1 MSPPPVPSFGSA
13 VSASLRLAWKR
24 LLRGRK
30 LRLGAAAVVLVVVA
44 AVAVRYLLDPPE
56 PERVVEAAVRV
67 GFLNMLV
74 FLLPFLFTAG
84 AIAEEVESRTLPY
97 LTLRPAGRIALT
109 LGKYVAGASRRM
121 LRLAAG
127 VLVIHV
133 ASFVTEPTPMIDEL
147 PDTLRMIGSLSL
159 LALCYSALCLFW
171 GSVVVE
177 AGGLLATLHLAV
189 IEYGFSW
196 LPGLARFLSMN
207 HFASELA
214 GFERGGWGA
223 DSVPDVETWICALVI
238 GVATLVFLALGSVV
252 VRTSELGFGKA

>member
-1 MSPPPVPSFGSA
+1 MSPPPVPSFGNA
-13 VSASLRLAWKR
+13 LSASLRLAWKR

-30 LRLGAAAVVLVVVA
+30 VRLGAAAVVLVVAA
-44 AVAVRYLLDPPE
+44 AVAVRYLLDPSE

-84 AIAEEVESRTLPY
+84 AIAEEVESRTLPF

-109 LGKYVAGASRRM
+109 LGKYVAGAGLSVV
-121 LRLAAG
+121 LLAGG
-127 VLVIHV
+127 VLVLHV
-133 ASFVTEPTPMIDEL
+133 ASFLTEPTPMIEQL

-159 LALCYSALCLFW
+159 LALYYSALCLFW

-189 IEYGFSW
+189 VEYGFSW
-196 LPGLARFLSMN
+196 LPGLARLLSMN

-223 DSVPDVETWICALVI
+223 DSVPDVETWVCGLVI
-238 GVATLVFLALGSVV
+238 SIMAVLFLGLGSLV